1 MRSALPRWSV
11 VALAIA
17 TAGSVAIGAPASAH
31 ATTDDP
37 RRSSSVVERHLRAAL
52 RHLPVARHS
61 HAGSYNRTA
70 AFGDWI
76 SQGGGCDTRAVVLKA
91 ESLRRTTQN
100 SNCTIETGR
109 WYSFYNARYYTR
121 AYDGAVQIDHVVP
134 VENAWVSG
142 AWRWT
147 HATRVRFYN
156 DLGDARTLVA
166 VDRHDNESKGDQ
178 DPTSWMPSHGK
189 CRYLRS
195 WVAVKTRWPLSV
207 SATERATLLR
217 IASGCTNRVIRVTPA
232 RVDLR

>member
-1 MRSALPRWSV
+1 MRSPLTRCVALATLVVMSVGSPPSASAHESTRTTSV
-11 VALAIA
+11 VA
-17 TAGSVAIGAPASAH
+17 
-31 ATTDDP
+31 
-37 RRSSSVVERHLRAAL
+37 RHLRAAI

-61 HAGSYNRTA
+61 HATSYNRSA

-76 SQGGGCDTRAVVLKA
+76 SQGSGCDTRAVVLKT

-100 SNCTIETGR
+100 RYCTIETGR
-109 WYSFYNARYYTR
+109 WYSYYDARYYTN
-121 AYDGAVQIDHVVP
+121 AYGGAVQVDHTVP

-156 DLGDARTLVA
+156 DLDDPRTLVA
-166 VDRHDNESKGDQ
+166 VDRHDNEVKGDQ
-178 DPTSWMPSHGK
+178 DPATWLPRHGK

-195 WVAVKTRWPLSV
+195 WVAVKTRWHLSV
-207 SATERATLLR
+207 TASERAALLR
-217 IASGCTNRVIRVTPA
+217 VARGCSNPVVRVGSA